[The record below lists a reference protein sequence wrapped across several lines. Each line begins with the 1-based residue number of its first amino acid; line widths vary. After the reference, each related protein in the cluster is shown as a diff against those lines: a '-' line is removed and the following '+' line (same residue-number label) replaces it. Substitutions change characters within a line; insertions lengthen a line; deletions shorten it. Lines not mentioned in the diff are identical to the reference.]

1 MSHPDTLVTAASVI
15 AGFGSALIAF
25 RLQRELDIEQQ
36 NEEKPPHQR
45 EEHWFPA
52 SDWLLV
58 ASNVSALCFV
68 VVPLV
73 ALESPSRQA
82 VRLCSAVCAACAI
95 MLAGYIPSI
104 LAHYHFFYGLTKE
117 RTNPT
122 FWEGI
127 LIAIT
132 VISALTTFIFIYRL

>member
-1 MSHPDTLVTAASVI
+1 MAHQDTLVTAASVI

-25 RLQRELDIEQQ
+25 RLQRELDIEQK
-36 NEEKPPHQR
+36 NEEKPKSQR

-58 ASNVSALCFV
+58 ISNVSALCFV

-73 ALESPSRQA
+73 ALDSPSRQ
-82 VRLCSAVCAACAI
+82 VVHTCSAICAATAI

-122 FWEGI
+122 FWE
-127 LIAIT
+127 AIF
-132 VISALTTFIFIYRL
+132 IALTSVAAVVAFICTYRL